1 MHAEVEIA
9 RVVSRA
15 PLLAKNGGKQ
25 KQKLWEDEIT
35 TPARENPACRA
46 PLKTMAL
53 YLGIDAGGT
62 KTDCAVSNGAEL
74 LGQATAGSCKLA
86 RVGPEKAREN
96 LQAAIQAACAAA
108 GVDPSRIQTVCI
120 GMSGASLPEAV
131 RWAEASIRE
140 IMPQAEI
147 DVTSDQII
155 AHRAAFGTSPGV
167 LVISGTGSIAFGRN
181 QAGETA
187 RAGGWGPNV
196 SDEGSAF
203 WVGREAVTAA
213 LHAYD
218 LGSTNGMLPLI
229 ARAWKVAPEEVIRW
243 ANAAEPRFAELAAA
257 VAHAA
262 EEGDPT
268 ARDITDRAGQ
278 ALALLGVAVIHRLW
292 PNSSMVSVALAG
304 GVLQNSARIRQ
315 SFTEAIRGQVPE
327 AAVSF
332 AQVRPVLG
340 ALEIAAEHG
349 KR

>member
-1 MHAEVEIA
+1 
-9 RVVSRA
+9 
-15 PLLAKNGGKQ
+15 
-25 KQKLWEDEIT
+25 
-35 TPARENPACRA
+35 
-46 PLKTMAL
+46 MAL

-96 LQAAIQAACAAA
+96 LQTAIQRGCNAA

-120 GMSGASLPEAV
+120 GMAGASLPEAV
-131 RWAEASIRE
+131 RWAQATIRE
-140 IMPQAEI
+140 VVPRAEI
-147 DVTSDQII
+147 YVTGDQII

-218 LGSTNGMLPLI
+218 SESTNGLLPLI
-229 ARAWKVAPEEVIRW
+229 AQAWKVAPEEVIRG
-243 ANAAEPRFAELAAA
+243 ANAAEPRFADLATA
-257 VAHAA
+257 VADAA

-278 ALALLGVAVIHRLW
+278 ALALLGATVIHRLW
-292 PNSSMVSVALAG
+292 PNGGTVPVALAG

-315 SFTEAIRGQVPE
+315 SFKEAMRSRVPE

-332 AQVRPVLG
+332 ARVRPVLG